1 VSTRGLIIFLA
12 VLAVIGLLGYGLLSK
27 GTSAIATG
35 DPAPDGELERLSPP
49 GGNAELS
56 DFRKGWTLVNF
67 WASWCGPCRAEA
79 PALEEFWKAHR
90 DQGVT
95 VVGVDLDDA
104 SDDALAFIKRYGLT
118 YPQLRDGDGRA
129 WRDRFGM
136 TGFPESFLIDP
147 SGRLAVIRRGPVD
160 QEVLSREFEPVIA
173 GSTGSA
179 AGS

>member
-1 VSTRGLIIFLA
+1 VSTRGLIVFLA

-27 GTSAIATG
+27 GASAIATG
-35 DPAPDGELERLSPP
+35 DPAPDGELERLGTPAASTK
-49 GGNAELS
+49 LS
-56 DFRKGWTLVNF
+56 DVLHGWTVVNF

-79 PALEEFWKAHR
+79 PLLEDFWQAHR
-90 DQGVT
+90 RQGVT

-118 YPQLRDGDGRA
+118 YPQLRDGDGRS

-147 SGRLAVIRRGPVD
+147 SGRLAVIRRGPVTE
-160 QEVLSREFEPVIA
+160 EVLREDFESVIEGRAAAPA
-173 GSTGSA
+173 GS
-179 AGS
+179 